1 MLGHTEAPV
10 RLTDGD
16 WKMVLLCTALL
27 QRCDGHLITWLTE
40 VICHLHPTGVS
51 DRP

>member
-16 WKMVLLCTALL
+16 WKMLLLCTALL